1 MYPLLSALTPSLHCA
16 LWSFS
21 MTKNQCEKFA
31 CMFCFGFIYMSCSL
45 CICVS
50 GKIDKKLL
58 IQGWLPFR
66 DISLSC
72 LMGVKRLLTF
82 QTLLPSGHR
91 VDSFGHLCVRCTFW
105 LVVACG
111 GQDGKERAVQQQF
124 IGAHKTLS
132 LAAGANNRWPCAFLN
147 APIRSLGSS
156 PCFRGHLITELHY
169 TSVV

>member
-1 MYPLLSALTPSLHCA
+1 
-16 LWSFS
+16 
-21 MTKNQCEKFA
+21 
-31 CMFCFGFIYMSCSL
+31 MSCSL

-72 LMGVKRLLTF
+72 LMGVKRLLPLPNPATF
-82 QTLLPSGHR
+82 RPQGGLFRTS
-91 VDSFGHLCVRCTFW
+91 VCVCTFW
-105 LVVACG
+105 LAGACG
-111 GQDGKERAVQQQF
+111 GQEGKERAVQQKF
-124 IGAHKTLS
+124 IRAHKTLS

-156 PCFRGHLITELHY
+156 PGLRVDLITDLYY
-169 TSVV
+169 TSVFSVMVGRLLLMDCKVCRHYFGKASAY